1 MDAKLNELP
10 QDREALQA
18 MLHSLLVERDE
29 HRLRAEQQSQ
39 RADELYLQNL
49 RLQLELER
57 YKKFYY
63 GPRADRLAT
72 SAEVGQALLEFAK
85 QLESKPIHP
94 EDVAAKAE
102 P

>member
-29 HRLRAEQQSQ
+29 QRLRAEQQSQ

-49 RLQLELER
+49 RLQLEL
-57 YKKFYY
+57 
-63 GPRADRLAT
+63 GTL
-72 SAEVGQALLEFAK
+72 
-85 QLESKPIHP
+85 
-94 EDVAAKAE
+94 
-102 P
+102 

>member
-29 HRLRAEQQSQ
+29 QRLRAEQQSQ

-72 SAEVGQALLEFAK
+72 RRGGSAPRRRPSASV
-85 QLESKPIHP
+85 
-94 EDVAAKAE
+94 
-102 P
+102 